1 MQKIFHYVLTSKRKR
16 RCIALSAA
24 LWLLRLLR
32 DIEKSELCRNSDLLD
47 SFNSETYALSRRE
60 YNAVEEK
67 YLSCEHALDILES
80 AIEDIDFAY

>member
-1 MQKIFHYVLTSKRKR
+1 MQKLFHYFLTSRRKR
-16 RCIALSAA
+16 RCIAVSAT

-32 DIEKSELCRNSDLLD
+32 DIEKDELWRNSDLLD
-47 SFNSETYALSRRE
+47 SFNSEAYARARRE

-67 YLSCEHALDILES
+67 YLSCEHALAVLES